1 MDDDARVNLVHPSR
15 IVLDDV
21 EPLLH
26 PSSAAAGN
34 DTEEEQE
41 EKEREEH

>member
-1 MDDDARVNLVHPSR
+1 MDDDAPVNLVHPSC
-15 IVLDDV
+15 IVRDDDV

-34 DTEEEQE
+34 DTATTEIYT
-41 EKEREEH
+41 